1 MLNMYDLSAPQ
12 QGGMDYDGDAVFLC
26 NDQRLVQRK
35 INKPLIIDVEDK
47 ATAQKKPYTKE
58 NIIDYEMKSRDS
70 FVGIITNYASSIINK
85 TPKDEKMKKLFD
97 DYVSLLRVYQG

>member
-1 MLNMYDLSAPQ
+1 
-12 QGGMDYDGDAVFLC
+12 
-26 NDQRLVQRK
+26 
-35 INKPLIIDVEDK
+35 
-47 ATAQKKPYTKE
+47 
-58 NIIDYEMKSRDS
+58 MKSRDS